1 MDRGMRADEVYV
13 SGTAAVA
20 DLAATNGKP
29 RAPAWNV
36 ESLWHVSAPRAAC
49 EAFAAGDQTV
59 GWKAWRRHLH
69 RRRRSTALDRLT
81 RGKSSTLIWSADMAH
96 SPRFA
101 WLVEQLSGRRS
112 GRGAAR
118 KELLALAQK
127 WCEESPLLN
136 EVHHSN
142 GKPRS
147 LTTHETRLNP
157 CEGLAW
163 LHLLVART
171 ELFSCEL
178 WWQVFTHVLEL
189 ARRPAVSLE
198 SDPLTHQVLAGELP
212 LSLAALLPELNP
224 CRVLRAPAAVA
235 LSNGMAELL
244 DGEGLP
250 QCRYLDVFHSLIA
263 CWSRCRLV
271 GRHME
276 DGCWNEAAE
285 AQFPLALRE
294 AVRLAPVSSGIRE
307 NPVPV
312 DHGILTNSAT
322 KPSLVRRAN
331 AAIGQLAWL
340 ADVARDLNCDKPT
353 RRLVC
358 GVLDPRKKSRA
369 RPIQPGRLPSPAV
382 HSEWA
387 EIAVL
392 RTDWS
397 RRAAQLSVAY
407 GEEAVRL
414 KFTVGSDTFFAG
426 RWELDVRI
434 DGAPAAPAGSWREVC
449 WASDDDCDYL
459 ELEIALTESLR
470 VQRQM
475 LLARRDQFL
484 FLADAVLG
492 ERSRTL
498 SYSGRLPLAGDLT
511 TSAAA
516 ETCEML
522 LEARKSR
529 ALILP
534 LALPEWRADLRG
546 GALGVGGDGL
556 ELSHSCT
563 GGRLFAP
570 LWIDLA
576 PRRADKPFTW
586 RQLTI
591 AEQRQN
597 LPRDEAAGYRVQ
609 FGRRQWLI
617 YRSLTEP
624 TNRTLL
630 GHNLSTD
637 FLLAR
642 FGRDGETEKIVEIE

>member
-1 MDRGMRADEVYV
+1 MRADEVYV
-13 SGTAAVA
+13 SGTVTVA

-29 RAPAWNV
+29 RTPAWNV

-49 EAFAAGDQTV
+49 EAFAAGDQTA
-59 GWKAWRRHLH
+59 GWKAWRRYLH
-69 RRRRSTALDRLT
+69 RRRRSTSLDRLT
-81 RGKSSTLIWSADMAH
+81 SGKSSTLTWSAIAAN
-96 SPRFA
+96 SPRIA
-101 WLVEQLSGRRS
+101 WLVEQLSRRRS

-142 GKPRS
+142 GKPCS
-147 LTTHETRLNP
+147 LTTLETRLNP

-163 LHLLVART
+163 LHLLVARA
-171 ELFSCEL
+171 ELFSGEL
-178 WWQVFTHVLEL
+178 WWQVFTHLLEL

-235 LSNGMAELL
+235 LSNAMAELL

-271 GRHME
+271 GGHIE
-276 DGCWNEAAE
+276 GGCWNEAAE

-294 AVRLAPVSSGIRE
+294 AVRLAPFA
-307 NPVPV
+307 
-312 DHGILTNSAT
+312 NSAPT
-322 KPSLVRRAN
+322 IHQPDAPARESERHPSLARRASV
-331 AAIGQLAWL
+331 ALGRLAWL
-340 ADVARDLNCDKPT
+340 ADVARDLTRDKPT
-353 RRLVC
+353 RRLVRAL
-358 GVLDPRKKSRA
+358 LDPRKKSRA
-369 RPIQPGRLPSPAV
+369 RAIKPGRLPSAAV

-397 RRAAQLSVAY
+397 RRAAQLSVAF
-407 GEEAVRL
+407 GEQTVRL

-426 RWELDVRI
+426 RWELDIRI
-434 DGAPAAPAGSWREVC
+434 DGVMATPAGGWREVC
-449 WASDDDCDYL
+449 WVSDDDCDYL
-459 ELEIALTESLR
+459 ELEIELTESLR

-475 LLARRDQFL
+475 LLAHRDKFL

-492 ERSRTL
+492 DRSRTL

-534 LALPEWRADLRG
+534 LALPEWRAESRG

-556 ELSHSCT
+556 ELSHSSV

-642 FGRDGETEKIVEIE
+642 FGRDGETETILEVE

>member
-1 MDRGMRADEVYV
+1 MP
-13 SGTAAVA
+13 
-20 DLAATNGKP
+20 N
-29 RAPAWNV
+29 
-36 ESLWHVSAPRAAC
+36 
-49 EAFAAGDQTV
+49 
-59 GWKAWRRHLH
+59 
-69 RRRRSTALDRLT
+69 
-81 RGKSSTLIWSADMAH
+81 
-96 SPRFA
+96 
-101 WLVEQLSGRRS
+101 
-112 GRGAAR
+112 
-118 KELLALAQK
+118 
-127 WCEESPLLN
+127 EE
-136 EVHHSN
+136 HHSN
-142 GKPRS
+142 GKPRL

-157 CEGLAW
+157 CEDLAW
-163 LHLLVART
+163 LHLLVARA
-171 ELFSCEL
+171 ELFSGEL
-178 WWQVFTHVLEL
+178 WWQVFAHLLEV
-189 ARRPAVSLE
+189 ARTPVASLE
-198 SDPLTHQVLAGELP
+198 SDPVTHQVLAGELP

-224 CRVLRAPAAVA
+224 CRALRAPAAVA

-263 CWSRCRLV
+263 CWSRCKLV
-271 GRHME
+271 GGHIE
-276 DGCWNEAAE
+276 GSCWNEAAE

-294 AVRLAPVSSGIRE
+294 AVRLATVFSGIRE
-307 NPVPV
+307 NSVPFN
-312 DHGILTNSAT
+312 HGLLTNSST
-322 KPSLVRRAN
+322 KPSPARRASV
-331 AAIGQLAWL
+331 ALGQLAWL
-340 ADVARDLNCDKPT
+340 ADVARDLTRDKPT
-353 RRLVC
+353 RRLVRA
-358 GVLDPRKKSRA
+358 VLDPRKKSRA
-369 RPIQPGRLPSPAV
+369 RAIKPGRLPSPAV

-407 GEEAVRL
+407 GEQAVRL

-434 DGAPAAPAGSWREVC
+434 DGHVAAPAGGWREVC
-449 WASDDDCDYL
+449 WVSDDDCDYL
-459 ELEIALTESLR
+459 ELEIELTESLR

-492 ERSRTL
+492 ERSRML

-546 GALGVGGDGL
+546 SALGVGGDGL
-556 ELSHSCT
+556 ELSHSSV

-642 FGRDGETEKIVEIE
+642 FGRDGETETILEIE

>member
-1 MDRGMRADEVYV
+1 MDRGMKADEVYV

-20 DLAATNGKP
+20 DIAATNGTP

-49 EAFAAGDQTV
+49 EAFAAGDQTA
-59 GWKAWRRHLH
+59 GWKAWRRYLH

-81 RGKSSTLIWSADMAH
+81 RGKLSALIWSADMAH
-96 SPRFA
+96 SPRIA
-101 WLVEQLSGRRS
+101 WLVGQLSGRR
-112 GRGAAR
+112 GERGVAR
-118 KELLALAQK
+118 KELLVLAQK

-136 EVHHSN
+136 GAHHSN
-142 GKPRS
+142 GKPWS
-147 LTTHETRLNP
+147 LATHETRLNP

-178 WWQVFTHVLEL
+178 WWQVFTHLLEL

-224 CRVLRAPAAVA
+224 CRVLRAPAADA

-250 QCRYLDVFHSLIA
+250 QCRYLNVFHSLIA

-271 GRHME
+271 GGHIE
-276 DGCWNEAAE
+276 GGCWNEAAE

-294 AVRLAPVSSGIRE
+294 AVRLASF
-307 NPVPV
+307 
-312 DHGILTNSAT
+312 TNSAPT
-322 KPSLVRRAN
+322 IHQPDSRARESKRHPSLARRASV
-331 AAIGQLAWL
+331 AVGQLAWL
-340 ADVARDLNCDKPT
+340 ADVASDLNCDKPT
-353 RRLVC
+353 RRLVRA
-358 GVLDPRKKSRA
+358 VLGPRKKSRA
-369 RPIQPGRLPSPAV
+369 RAIQPGRLPSPAV

-407 GEEAVRL
+407 GEQAVRL

-434 DGAPAAPAGSWREVC
+434 DGARAAPAGGWREVC
-449 WASDDDCDYL
+449 WVSDDDCDYL

-492 ERSRTL
+492 ERSRSL

-511 TSAAA
+511 TNAAA

-556 ELSHSCT
+556 ELSHSCA
-563 GGRLFAP
+563 GCRLFAP

-576 PRRADKPFTW
+576 PRRAEKPFTW